1 MAGIGSEI
9 WQAARRLVRAPV
21 FTLAA
26 ALTLAL
32 AIGAN
37 AAIFAVV
44 QRVVLNPLPYP
55 ESDRLVR
62 LDHGMARINILSGIG
77 MTSGLYY
84 QYQRARTLDGLA
96 IYRAGESTLGG
107 RGEPERIQVARTTPT
122 LASVLRV
129 PPARGRWFTAEEG
142 TPGVPLVTVLSHGL
156 WMRRFGGDAAVLGT
170 SVTLDGV
177 PATVVGIMPASFAIP
192 EPGTDAWLPAVISRA
207 TGYGLPY
214 GYIGVGRLRGGATV
228 ADARTELNTLIADLP
243 QVYPGDRGVL
253 GNVAGDDALK
263 STAITVK
270 EAMIGDI
277 SRGLWILLAAVGLV
291 LLVACANVAN
301 LFLVRSE
308 ARQREVAVRRALGA
322 SGGGIARFFLTES
335 ILLSI
340 AGGVIGLFLAFGAVG
355 LLVRWGPATLP
366 RLEEIR
372 LDTVAI
378 LFTFALS
385 LLAALAFGS
394 IPLLRGAALTGS
406 LNEVGRGNTA
416 SRGRHRTRQLLMGG
430 QVAMALVLLVASAL
444 MVRSFQNLRAFDPG
458 FIARS
463 ALTLRIGLPERAY
476 PSRAAAVAGHSAILD
491 RLAAIPGVTAVSAST
506 GLPLADACFGN
517 GILVEGRDIADDRPV
532 PLARLCAVSA
542 GHVRALGLRLLRGR
556 AVDRND
562 VEQSRANVVVSKAF
576 ADTVFPAGD
585 PIGQR
590 IRSNAPP
597 RPTPRPGGAGSSARD
612 GGAPPWLTIV
622 GIVSNTPF
630 MALAERNPVPAV
642 YMPMS
647 IAGGPDI
654 PSIAMLGPSVAAM
667 TYIIRSATSPTG
679 LLPAVRGAINDV
691 DSTLAISQVSTLE
704 ELVDRASAQ
713 MAFTMVLIS
722 IAAGVALLLGLI
734 GIYGVISYIVSQRA
748 GEIGVRIALGA
759 QPRSVARL
767 ILRQGGTVALAGIVV
782 GFGAALAGS
791 RLVESLL
798 YDVSPRDP
806 AVFASTTL
814 ILLAVALLACWL
826 PARRAAR
833 INPVETLRAG

>member
-1 MAGIGSEI
+1 MAGIGNEI
-9 WQAARRLVRAPV
+9 WQAARRLLRAPV

-37 AAIFAVV
+37 ATIFAVV

-62 LDHGMARINILSGIG
+62 LNHGMARINMLSGIG

-84 QYQRARTLDGLA
+84 QYQRARTLEGLA
-96 IYRAGESTLGG
+96 IFRAGESTLVG

-142 TPGVPLVTVLSHGL
+142 TPGAPLVAILSHGL

-177 PATVVGIMPASFAIP
+177 PATVIGIMPASFAFP
-192 EPGTDAWLPAVISRA
+192 EPRTDAWLPAVISRA

-214 GYIGVGRLRGGATV
+214 GYVGVGRLRGGATV

-253 GNVAGDDALK
+253 GNVAGDGALQ
-263 STAITVK
+263 STAITLK
-270 EAMIGDI
+270 EAMVGDI

-322 SGGGIARFFLTES
+322 SSAGIARFFLTES
-335 ILLSI
+335 LLLSI
-340 AGGVIGLFLAFGAVG
+340 AGGAIGLVLASGAVS
-355 LLVRWGPATLP
+355 LLVTWGPATLP

-378 LFTFALS
+378 VFTFALS

-394 IPLLRGAALTGS
+394 IPLLRGAALAGS
-406 LNEVGRGNTA
+406 LHEVGRGNTA

-430 QVAMALVLLVASAL
+430 QVALALVLLVASAL

-458 FIARS
+458 FVARS
-463 ALTLRIGLPERAY
+463 ALTLRVGLPERAY
-476 PSRAAAVAGHSAILD
+476 PTRAAAVAGHSAILD

-517 GILVEGRDIADDRPV
+517 GILVQGRDVADDRPLQ
-532 PLARLCAVSA
+532 LARLCAVSG
-542 GHVRALGLRLLRGR
+542 GHVQALGLRLLRGR
-556 AVDRND
+556 AVERDD
-562 VEQSRANVVVSKAF
+562 VERGQPNVVVNQAF
-576 ADTVFPAGD
+576 ADMVFPAGD

-597 RPTPRPGGAGSSARD
+597 RTTPRPEGAGSSTWD

-630 MALAERNPVPAV
+630 MALAERNPMPAV

-647 IAGGPDI
+647 IAGGPGI
-654 PSIAMLGPSVAAM
+654 PSIAMLGPPVCRDDLRRPVGDVADGI
-667 TYIIRSATSPTG
+667 TVRRS
-679 LLPAVRGAINDV
+679 RRH
-691 DSTLAISQVSTLE
+691 Q
-704 ELVDRASAQ
+704 RRRCH
-713 MAFTMVLIS
+713 
-722 IAAGVALLLGLI
+722 AGDL
-734 GIYGVISYIVSQRA
+734 A
-748 GEIGVRIALGA
+748 GEHTGGDCRSSLGA
-759 QPRSVARL
+759 DGVHDGADN
-767 ILRQGGTVALAGIVV
+767 ALPPA
-782 GFGAALAGS
+782 S
-791 RLVESLL
+791 RCCS
-798 YDVSPRDP
+798 
-806 AVFASTTL
+806 A
-814 ILLAVALLACWL
+814 
-826 PARRAAR
+826 
-833 INPVETLRAG
+833 